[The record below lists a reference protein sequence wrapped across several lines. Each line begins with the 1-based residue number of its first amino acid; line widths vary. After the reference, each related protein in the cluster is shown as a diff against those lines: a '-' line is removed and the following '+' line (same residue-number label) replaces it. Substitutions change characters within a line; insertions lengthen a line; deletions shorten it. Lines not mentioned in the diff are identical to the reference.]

1 MWKRNIKIIGA
12 TFALAG
18 VIVSGTNAS
27 AADSSVTVT
36 FSSSPTSATL
46 RPDANNERSAKI
58 DLTATVSVTNSGGY
72 SVYIKGN
79 SATLNGKNSANK
91 IPSLSAPATYGNM
104 AANTWGYYAGE
115 GTTMPST
122 ATYNAISTSGSG
134 TKILENT
141 SKKIPSETKT
151 IALSFATKVNS
162 QTAADTYSNTAIVS
176 VVSSPMTLSL
186 SEYNNMQD
194 ITPDIC
200 DASETHETKQL
211 TDVRDGKKYWV
222 TKMADGNCWMSQN
235 LDFNISA
242 SNVTTATSDVT
253 SNWMSSDAYPPRTTE
268 TTISANGA
276 NDRLGTYSWDMGDY
290 VITDPTASTGC
301 TNNVGLSGCTSRFM
315 SVGTRKPS
323 SNPNFY
329 RDNGNKT
336 FNNTEYDA
344 HYLVGTYYQWNAVT
358 AGTGARITTEEKYA
372 KSSICPKNWELS
384 GKAGSY
390 ARDSFYNLLRQYG
403 VSSNETGTGLSGN
416 VTTAGNA
423 YNIALDPLYFVRG
436 GYTCPGCE
444 YLFMYAGNTGIYYD
458 SRAES
463 AGGTV
468 WALEIT
474 GSGVS
479 AGSGYTGSGG
489 NSVRCLVPT
498 S

>member
-1 MWKRNIKIIGA
+1 MGKRNIKIIGA
-12 TFALAG
+12 TFALVG

-58 DLTATVSVTNSGGY
+58 DLTATVSVINSGGY
-72 SVYIKGN
+72 SVYVKGS
-79 SATLNGKNSANK
+79 SATLNGKNSVNK

-222 TKMADGNCWMSQN
+222 TKMLDGNCWMSQN
-235 LDFNISA
+235 LALDLST
-242 SNVTTATSDVT
+242 STALTPGTSDVS
-253 SNWMSSDAYPPRTTE
+253 SNWTPGRTTTSSV
-268 TTISANGA
+268 TTGSTTKTE
-276 NDRLGTYSWDMGDY
+276 TYSWDLGDY
-290 VITDPTASTGC
+290 VIINPTGATACDSNSTGLSACTGQFVAVGSRTPSTDP
-301 TNNVGLSGCTSRFM
+301 
-315 SVGTRKPS
+315 
-323 SNPNFY
+323 NFHKN
-329 RDNGNKT
+329 NGNKT
-336 FNNTEYDA
+336 YTATEYDA
-344 HYLVGTYYQWNAVT
+344 HYLAGNYYQWNAAT
-358 AGTGARITTEEKYA
+358 AGTGGEIANANATG
-372 KSSICPKNWELS
+372 SICPKNWKLPNS
-384 GKAGSY
+384 NTTTKN
-390 ARDSFYNLLRQYG
+390 SFTYLLQQYG
-403 VSSNETGTGLSGN
+403 VSSSPSGTSSVN
-416 VTTAGNA
+416 GNA
-423 YNIALDPLYFVRG
+423 YNIAQSPLFFVQG
-436 GYTCPGCE
+436 GDVWSGQSNPFE
-444 YLFMYAGNTGIYYD
+444 VAGQYGNYWS
-458 SRAES
+458 SRAYPDTYNAYRLNFGSSSVNPS
-463 AGGTV
+463 AYTSRYV
-468 WALEIT
+468 
-474 GSGVS
+474 
-479 AGSGYTGSGG
+479 GYSL
-489 NSVRCLVPT
+489 RCLIPT
-498 S
+498 T